1 MAPPAVS
8 ALSVPEIGI
17 PPEAQEFEPRL
28 DAVSVDCSGLDSKTL
43 ARWLVK
49 EGKSSFSLFQAA
61 WALTLRSYT
70 GSEDVW
76 FTCLG
81 PERSYYC
88 PVSPTQPV
96 RSLWDLQNVESIGL
110 NRTTFWGAASV
121 IVPYEEHQGM
131 IDELGMPDL
140 AVCFSQRSE
149 THFPSVVIY
158 YKSSVVLPTL
168 AEMVAATVAK
178 AVEEIVLNIDSY
190 IGDLEICSDSD
201 INRLARWNMLS
212 AEEDPIPQP
221 IHRVISQTSV
231 LYPKSIA
238 VSAWDGDFTYQELDR
253 LATGLAIWIQ
263 HLGIV
268 GPEVFVPL
276 VFEKSRW
283 AVVAQLAVLKAG
295 GAYFFI
301 NPSYPLHYSQSLSSP
316 LNPLVAVCSSENS
329 HIAKELA
336 CQAIVIGDGV
346 RELLESIPIDD
357 EPGSPT
363 VSVSTS
369 NAMYVTF
376 TSGTT
381 GKPKGIT
388 TEHSAFY
395 CMAVANAKALGID
408 TTTKMLQFA
417 SYSFDVS
424 NRDTLV
430 TLMFGGCVCIPSEDD
445 RLNNLAGFMNQHHV
459 SLASLTPSMASTLHP
474 SLCPMLRGLVLGGEP
489 MTESHVLTWA
499 KHVKLFNAYGV
510 SESTGIAA
518 LASDVKSGF
527 SPSNIGYGCGSKLWV
542 VAIDQP
548 DKLAPIGA
556 LGELVIEGPSV
567 SRGYLGD
574 KDRTDKYFTSQ
585 PAWKRRILEQYGHH
599 HSGKATFR
607 TGDLVRYNLDGS
619 LQLAG
624 RRDHQVKVNGQR
636 LELSAVE
643 HHISACPQV
652 SKAGF
657 SHVVVVAVK
666 GGNNG
671 SNKLVAFLGLDT
683 SRETFTPSQLLKE
696 QLRDIDH
703 LRLGLEGYLLNDLP
717 AYMIPSNFVLLQ
729 NMPLTTSN
737 KLDRLL
743 LQLTAAQALSVSQ
756 DPFINQDLVAG
767 ERPSTTNEKV
777 LARTWGRVLGINES
791 TISRNDC
798 FFRRG
803 GDSMAAILLSAT
815 LRQDGFSIPVSDI
828 FKTSVLSEMGSIMV
842 EANASS
848 PLETPAPFSLL
859 ANSEETI
866 GSITGATG
874 LSVEEIEDVYP
885 CTHMQQGL
893 LALTAQDARAY
904 IGSYIWHLVPGLDIS
919 KVTCALKEVWYHN
932 PILRTRVVQ
941 TTEGLYQVV
950 VRTEIPLKLVSS
962 VTGLSAM
969 IDINQGPLA
978 RFYLSEES
986 FRLDIH
992 HSLFDEWSLALTLSQ
1007 LERAYGGGALDVKPF
1022 NPFVRHILQQDTTKT
1037 ASFWRQLFSGF
1048 EVNHFP
1054 VTVPKPTNTAKT
1066 VVLQQEVLLDEGM
1079 PTKYTLSTMVRLAW
1093 AIVLWRQTGSE
1104 DVVFGATVSGRN
1116 ANLNGIDQVSGP
1128 TLATLPVRIRLQTE
1142 TSVGESLAKIQAEF
1156 IDMIPYEQ
1164 TGLSRIRQFGEQA
1177 AEACNFQNLLVV
1189 QQQEQK
1195 NDSSLFQSSSYDN
1208 AKAFASYPLVLTC
1221 RPEKGRA
1228 NFTVAF
1234 DSDLISQEAG
1244 ESLLMQL
1251 SHVMRQVTTSGS
1263 IPIRDIS
1270 TVPPQDMER
1279 LRDWN
1284 SVLPAPVSTCIHDRI
1299 RQLSKTQPN
1308 ALAVHSKHLDLV
1320 YQQVEDYS
1328 NHFALHLT
1336 NQGVKPGDFVPFLAE
1351 RSPWAPVVMLAIL
1364 KTGAAF
1370 VLLDLLH
1377 PIKRLQTMCSMV
1389 DAKILV
1395 TFEQTRQ
1402 TGERLTLPL
1411 LTFEPKGFMEG
1422 QNTGFDIPLPTVS
1435 PDLDSPACVVFSS
1448 GSTGVPKGIV
1458 LPHGAIA
1465 TSATV
1470 MREHG
1475 NLSSNSRVF
1484 HFASFAFDISI
1495 GEILFTLAAGACL
1508 CVPQEEERRGNPAK
1522 AAGDLKATWALLTPS
1537 VINLFDPS
1545 DVPTMETLGSCGEP
1559 LTSQIVDIWAHRLKL
1574 FAMYA
1579 PAECTVISHIGRLS
1593 PASAP
1598 SDIGRSFKAASWVVD
1613 PTDHNRLVPIGTVGE
1628 LVVEGPIVSTGYLQ
1642 DQKRTDQAFVSKPSW
1657 LSEFRSSCGRM
1668 YKTGDLVRQTSDG
1681 HLQFIGRKDDQVKL
1695 HGQRLEVG
1703 EVEHCL
1709 TSVCKDIK
1717 AAAVECVKIP
1727 DQNNRSAL
1735 VAFLAPQRRQD
1746 WEQVSSDKAP
1756 DAEGLGLIVS
1766 PNQQFYST
1774 IGMLDSSLH
1783 ELLPSFMV
1791 PSYFIP
1797 LIHIPLS
1804 LSGKVNRRL
1813 LRDNFASISKLLD
1826 QYQLS
1831 TDAAGM
1837 EDVPKTTHDR
1847 EVQEVVSKALNL
1859 DTESV
1864 PMNSNFFSLGGDSI
1878 SAMAASTLAKRRG
1891 IDLTVATIFSHQI
1904 LSKIALACAP
1914 VIENARNTLDHDS
1927 RNKMQVG
1934 NGSARGRIPLNELP
1948 SHIPQEVVSN
1958 VIEASP
1964 ATEFQVMTL
1973 YNFYSRY
1980 LWISLPEGVDEERL
1994 EVACNALIQ
2003 KHSILRTVFCTGED
2017 KSIIQLTMRESPVR
2031 LLRYSEVESLEK
2043 HCANDSLAMDVPID
2057 GKPGLQVQLLKLR
2070 DSQLFLALRMPHALF
2085 DGMSL
2090 STICEDLSSAY
2101 TGQEMLPCAQFSD
2114 HTRHV
2119 WEKRTPEAYQVWKD
2133 VLEDT
2138 PVTVMNNTLLP
2149 LSVRNT
2155 SLEDG
2160 AKARGVT
2167 ATLETGHISPPPTST
2182 MATLVK
2188 LAWAITLSRLFAP
2201 SESEKRLSDV
2211 VFGQVVHGRGLE
2223 ISHEDRIVGPCLN
2236 IIPVRVHFPPSPS
2249 KQDLLVQVQQQHIQT
2264 MPVQNL
2270 GLGEITRN
2278 CTSWKSGTK
2287 FGSFVRFQNF
2297 TNNDDPTCDFDG
2309 HTCETGLYSLP
2320 NRPSNTANVLV
2331 VPKGGGVLMKKR
2343 ADSSTPFQGPHS
2355 VDNSLKFLKIT
2366 IRPPPVLFCSI
2377 LSHNDPFNVM
2387 TSQKFRVAILQNFI
2401 LEETGGKPMIDRI
2414 KRLVRQSKPD
2424 AEIIVYAPI
2433 QGDGLPDMESQDL
2446 IILTGG
2452 PFNLL
2457 EDDRPKWVSETLGYI
2472 KAATTNRSSPKI
2484 LGICWG
2490 QQAIALALGGALG
2503 KSPRGHCAG
2512 VEQIAIWPQGTAL
2525 FKAESLNIHKNH
2537 EIVVTDIGPNLLP
2550 LAPNHEI
2557 LVSTSGQVLTFQGHP
2572 EMDSSLSKMFLAPES
2587 PARLGKELH
2596 HGLSP
2601 IDSPHDGELV
2611 FERVMQWASGNV
2623 NL

>member
-8 ALSVPEIGI
+8 ALSVPQIGV
-17 PPEAQEFEPRL
+17 PPEAPEFETHL
-28 DAVSVDCSGLDSKTL
+28 DTVSVDCSGLGSKVL
-43 ARWLVK
+43 ARWLIE
-49 EGKSSFSLFQAA
+49 EGKSFFSLFQAA

-81 PERSYYC
+81 PERNYYC
-88 PVSPTQPV
+88 AVSPTQPV
-96 RSLWDLQNVESIGL
+96 RSLWDLQDVQSVGL

-121 IVPYEEHQGM
+121 IVPHEEYRGM
-131 IDELGMPDL
+131 IGELDMFNL

-149 THFPSVVIY
+149 THVPSVVAY

-178 AVEEIVLNIDSY
+178 AIEEIVVNIDSS
-190 IGDLEICSDSD
+190 IGDLEICSDGD
-201 INRLARWNMLS
+201 INRLARWNILS
-212 AEEDPIPQP
+212 ATEDPSPQP

-238 VSAWDGDFTYQELDR
+238 VSAWDGHLTYQELDR

-301 NPSYPLHYSQSLSSP
+301 NPSHPLQYSQGLSSP
-316 LNPLVAVCSSENS
+316 LNPLVALCSSENS
-329 HIAKELA
+329 HIAQELA

-346 RELLESIPIDD
+346 RELLESIPLDD

-395 CMAVANAKALGID
+395 CMAMANSKALKID

-445 RLNNLAGFMNQHHV
+445 RLNNLAGFMNQHQV
-459 SLASLTPSMASTLHP
+459 TLASLTPSMASTLSP
-474 SLCPMLRGLVLGGEP
+474 SFCPTLRGLVLGGEP

-499 KHVKLFNAYGV
+499 KHVRLFNAYGV

-518 LASDVKSGF
+518 LASDVSPGF
-527 SPSNIGYGCGSKLWV
+527 SPSNIGYGCGSRLWV
-542 VAIDQP
+542 VAIGQP

-556 LGELVIEGPSV
+556 LGELVIEGPSI

-574 KDRTDKYFTSQ
+574 KGRTDKYFTSQ
-585 PAWKRRILEQYGHH
+585 PVWKRRIYEQYGHH
-599 HSGKATFR
+599 HSGKPTFR

-666 GGNNG
+666 GGKNG
-671 SNKLVAFLGLDT
+671 STKLVTFLGLDT
-683 SRETFTPSQLLKE
+683 SRETFTASQLLPE
-696 QLRDIDH
+696 QLDDLDD
-703 LRLGLEGYLLNDLP
+703 LRLGLQEYLLNDLP
-717 AYMIPSNFVLLQ
+717 AYMIPSKFFLLQ

-743 LQLTAAQALSVSQ
+743 LQDTAAQALSVSQ
-756 DPFINQDLVAG
+756 NCFINQDLDAG

-777 LARTWGRVLGINES
+777 LARTWGRLLGINES

-803 GDSMAAILLSAT
+803 GDSMAAILLAAT
-815 LRQDGFSIPVSDI
+815 LRQEGFSIPVSDI
-828 FKTSVLSEMGSIMV
+828 FKTSVLSEMGSVMI
-842 EANASS
+842 EANVSS

-859 ANSEETI
+859 VNSEETI
-866 GSITGATG
+866 DSIARATG
-874 LSVEEIEDVYP
+874 FCVNEIDDVYP

-893 LALTAQDARAY
+893 LALTAQDPQAY
-904 IGSYIWHLVPGLDIS
+904 IGSYIWHLVPGLDVS
-919 KVTCALKEVWYHN
+919 KVTCALKEVWYQN
-932 PILRTRVVQ
+932 PILRTRMVQ
-941 TTEGLYQVV
+941 TTERLYQVV
-950 VRTEIPLKLVSS
+950 VRTEMPLELVSS
-962 VTGLSAM
+962 VMGFSAM

-992 HSLFDEWSLALTLSQ
+992 HSLFDEWSLDLILSQ
-1007 LERAYGGGALDVKPF
+1007 VERAYGGGALDMKPF
-1022 NPFVRHILQQDTTKT
+1022 NPFVGHLLHQDTGRTE
-1037 ASFWRQLFSGF
+1037 SFWRQLFSGF
-1048 EVNHFP
+1048 EADHFP
-1054 VTVPKPTNTAKT
+1054 VTASKSANTAKT
-1066 VVLQQEVLLDEGM
+1066 VVLQHEVLLDEGM
-1079 PTKYTLSTMVRLAW
+1079 PTKYTLSTIVRLAW

-1116 ANLNGIDQVSGP
+1116 VNLDGIDQISGP

-1142 TSVGESLAKIQAEF
+1142 TSVNSSLAQIQSEF

-1189 QQQEQK
+1189 QPQEQK
-1195 NDSSLFQSSSYDN
+1195 KNSSLFQSSSYDN
-1208 AKAFASYPLVLTC
+1208 ARAFASYPLTLTC
-1221 RPEKGRA
+1221 RPEKGRV
-1228 NFTVAF
+1228 NFTAAF
-1234 DSDLISQEAG
+1234 DSDLITREVG
-1244 ESLLMQL
+1244 ESLLRQL
-1251 SHVMRQVTTSGS
+1251 SLVMQQITTLGS
-1263 IPIRDIS
+1263 LAVKDIS
-1270 TVPPQDMER
+1270 TVPLQDMER

-1284 SVLPAPVSTCIHDRI
+1284 GVLPTSATTCIQDRI
-1299 RQLSKTQPN
+1299 RHLSTTQPN
-1308 ALAVHSKHLDLV
+1308 ALAVHSKDLDLE

-1328 NHFALHLT
+1328 NHFALTLIS
-1336 NQGVKPGDFVPFLAE
+1336 QGVKPGDFVPFLAE

-1377 PIKRLQTMCSMV
+1377 PIKRLRTMCSMV

-1395 TFEQTRQ
+1395 TFEQTRH
-1402 TGERLTLPL
+1402 TGENLSLPL
-1411 LTFEPKGFMEG
+1411 SIFDPKGYIEG
-1422 QNTGFDIPLPTVS
+1422 QNKGSELSLPTVS
-1435 PDLDSPACVVFSS
+1435 LDLDSPACVVFSS
-1448 GSTGVPKGIV
+1448 GSTGIPKGIV

-1475 NLSSNSRVF
+1475 NLTPNSRVF

-1508 CVPQEEERRGNPAK
+1508 CVPREEERRGNPAK

-1559 LTSQIVDIWAHRLKL
+1559 LTSQIVDIWAHRLEL

-1579 PAECTVISHIGRLS
+1579 PAECTVISHIGRILLDS
-1593 PASAP
+1593 QP

-1613 PTDHNRLVPIGTVGE
+1613 PTDHDRLVPIGTVGE
-1628 LVVEGPIVSTGYLQ
+1628 LVVEGPIVSTGYLK
-1642 DQKRTDQAFVSKPSW
+1642 DQKRTDQVFISVPSW

-1681 HLQFIGRKDDQVKL
+1681 RLHFLGRKDDQVKL

-1717 AAAVECVKIP
+1717 AVAVECVKIP
-1727 DQNNRSAL
+1727 SQNNRSAL

-1746 WEQVSSDKAP
+1746 WEQVSSDKAS
-1756 DAEGLGLIVS
+1756 DAGGFELIGS
-1766 PNQQFYST
+1766 PSQQFYSA
-1774 IGMLDSSLH
+1774 IEMLNVSSR

-1791 PSYFIP
+1791 PTYFIP
-1797 LIHIPLS
+1797 LVHIPIS

-1813 LRDNFASISKLLD
+1813 LRDNFARSISKILD
-1826 QYQLS
+1826 QYQLRTS
-1831 TDAAGM
+1831 TAGM
-1837 EDVPKTTHDR
+1837 EEVPRTAHDR
-1847 EVQEVVSKALNL
+1847 EVQEIVMKALSL
-1859 DTESV
+1859 DTDSV

-1891 IDLTVATIFSHQI
+1891 IDLTVATIFSYQV

-1914 VIENARNTLDHDS
+1914 VTEEVTNTL
-1927 RNKMQVG
+1927 NCEP
-1934 NGSARGRIPLNELP
+1934 GSTNQLGGGSTSDRIPLNELP
-1948 SHIPQEVVSN
+1948 SHIPQEVVGN

-1980 LWISLPEGVDEERL
+1980 LWISLPEGVDQDRL
-1994 EVACNALIQ
+1994 EAACNALVQ
-2003 KHSILRTVFCTGED
+2003 KHSILRTVFCTSGE
-2017 KSIIQLTMRESPVR
+2017 KSIIQLTMREMPIR

-2057 GKPGLQVQLLKLR
+2057 GKPGLQIQLLKLR
-2070 DSQLFLALRMPHALF
+2070 DSRLFLALRMPHALF
-2085 DGMSL
+2085 DGISL

-2101 TGQEMLPCAQFSD
+2101 TGQEMAPCAQFSD
-2114 HTRHV
+2114 HTRHI
-2119 WEKRTPEAYQVWKD
+2119 WEKRTPETYQ
-2133 VLEDT
+2133 
-2138 PVTVMNNTLLP
+2138 
-2149 LSVRNT
+2149 
-2155 SLEDG
+2155 
-2160 AKARGVT
+2160 KAPSFVGERHFSRGRGKASRGVCNIGDWT
-2167 ATLETGHISPPPTST
+2167 NLPTSG
-2182 MATLVK
+2182 
-2188 LAWAITLSRLFAP
+2188 FN
-2201 SESEKRLSDV
+2201 
-2211 VFGQVVHGRGLE
+2211 HGNIGE
-2223 ISHEDRIVGPCLN
+2223 AGVGN
-2236 IIPVRVHFPPSPS
+2236 
-2249 KQDLLVQVQQQHIQT
+2249 
-2264 MPVQNL
+2264 
-2270 GLGEITRN
+2270 
-2278 CTSWKSGTK
+2278 
-2287 FGSFVRFQNF
+2287 
-2297 TNNDDPTCDFDG
+2297 
-2309 HTCETGLYSLP
+2309 HT
-2320 NRPSNTANVLV
+2320 
-2331 VPKGGGVLMKKR
+2331 
-2343 ADSSTPFQGPHS
+2343 
-2355 VDNSLKFLKIT
+2355 I
-2366 IRPPPVLFCSI
+2366 
-2377 LSHNDPFNVM
+2377 
-2387 TSQKFRVAILQNFI
+2387 
-2401 LEETGGKPMIDRI
+2401 
-2414 KRLVRQSKPD
+2414 
-2424 AEIIVYAPI
+2424 
-2433 QGDGLPDMESQDL
+2433 
-2446 IILTGG
+2446 
-2452 PFNLL
+2452 
-2457 EDDRPKWVSETLGYI
+2457 
-2472 KAATTNRSSPKI
+2472 
-2484 LGICWG
+2484 
-2490 QQAIALALGGALG
+2490 QAI
-2503 KSPRGHCAG
+2503 R
-2512 VEQIAIWPQGTAL
+2512 I
-2525 FKAESLNIHKNH
+2525 
-2537 EIVVTDIGPNLLP
+2537 
-2550 LAPNHEI
+2550 
-2557 LVSTSGQVLTFQGHP
+2557 
-2572 EMDSSLSKMFLAPES
+2572 
-2587 PARLGKELH
+2587 
-2596 HGLSP
+2596 
-2601 IDSPHDGELV
+2601 
-2611 FERVMQWASGNV
+2611 
-2623 NL
+2623 